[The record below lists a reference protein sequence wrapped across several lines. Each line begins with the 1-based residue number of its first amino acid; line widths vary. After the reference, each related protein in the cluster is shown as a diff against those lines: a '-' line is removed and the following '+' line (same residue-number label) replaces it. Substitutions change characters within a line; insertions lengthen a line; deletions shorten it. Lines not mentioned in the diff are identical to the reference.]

1 MIVDLKRL
9 QKKHANRHPS
19 RKAVAPAPVA
29 PAPVAPAPEAVAPVA
44 VAPEAPAPEAP
55 APAPEAVPPEA
66 EKLSMLNTK
75 TELTDAAIAAGVDL
89 QGGWTKAQILAALYP
104 EG

>member
-9 QKKHANRHPS
+9 QKKHANRHAG
-19 RKAVAPAPVA
+19 RKAKAAPAPVAVAPVAPVA
-29 PAPVAPAPEAVAPVA
+29 PAPAPEPAPD
-44 VAPEAPAPEAP
+44 
-55 APAPEAVPPEA
+55 PEA

-75 TELTDAAIAAGVDL
+75 TELTDAAVAAGVDV
-89 QGGWTKAQILAALYP
+89 QSVWTKAQILTALYP